1 MIYLDY
7 NATTP
12 VAPEVAAAMQPFLGP
27 EFGNPS
33 CDYPLGLKA
42 REAMHQARREVAALL
57 NCAPDEVVFTSGA
70 TEANNLVLKGVALS
84 RGSGL
89 IITAATEHPAVL
101 APCRWLASLGHRLDG
116 AAGGPQGLVD
126 PEAVRRAL
134 TPDTMLISIM
144 HANNETGALAPLKEI
159 AAIAREAGVP
169 LHTDAAQSVGKVRV
183 DVEELGVDFLTVA
196 GHKFYAPKGVGAL
209 YVRRGRELTPLLH
222 GASQEGGRRAGTEN
236 LPYMVALGEAC
247 RLAQE
252 RQTADAAHLEEPAG
266 PAARQAQGRL
276 PRPGPER
283 PRVRA
288 PAQHLERLLSRD
300 FRGRTHGRGA
310 GGGRLSGVRLPRRPG
325 VHLPGPGG
333 HGGRGRSRPGRGA
346 LQCGPTH
353 HPGGGGTGRGAA
365 GGAGSR
371 PGRKKVRA
379 NTRFA
384 PMGSIKNAALS
395 ASV

>member
-42 REAMHQARREVAALL
+42 REAMHQARREVAGLL

-101 APCRWLASLGHRLDG
+101 APCRWLASLGIGLTVLPVD
-116 AAGGPQGLVD
+116 PQGLVD

-209 YVRRGRELTPLLH
+209 YLRRGRELTPLLH

-247 RLAQE
+247 RLAKV
-252 RQTADAAHLEEPAG
+252 RQTADAAHLKELRDLLHAKLKAG
-266 PAARQAQGRL
+266 FPGLVLNGPESARL
-276 PRPGPER
+276 PSTLNVSFLGISGAELMAGVPEVAASLGSACHAGQESIS
-283 PRVRA
+283 PVLA
-288 PAQHLERLLSRD
+288 AM
-300 FRGRTHGRGA
+300 GVAAAVARGA
-310 GGGRLSGVRLPRRPG
+310 VRFSLGR
-325 VHLPGPGG
+325 
-333 HGGRGRSRPGRGA
+333 
-346 LQCGPTH
+346 PT
-353 HPGGGGTGRGAA
+353 
-365 GGAGSR
+365 
-371 PGRKKVRA
+371 
-379 NTRFA
+379 TREEIEKA
-384 PMGSIKNAALS
+384 AALIVKQ
-395 ASV
+395 ALALAAKK

>member
-12 VAPEVAAAMQPFLGP
+12 VAPEVARAMQPFLGP

-33 CDYPLGLKA
+33 CDYPLGLRA

-84 RGSGL
+84 RGSGR

-101 APCRWLASLGHRLDG
+101 APCRWLASIGIGLQVLPVDS
-116 AAGGPQGLVD
+116 QGLVD
-126 PEAVRRAL
+126 PEAVRQAL
-134 TPDTMLISIM
+134 TPDTILISIM
-144 HANNETGALAPLKEI
+144 HANNETGALAPLQEI

-209 YVRRGRELTPLLH
+209 YLRRGRELTPLLH

-247 RLAQE
+247 RLARE
-252 RQTADAAHLEEPAG
+252 RQAADAAHLKELRDLLHGKLQAGFPGLVLNGPESERLPSTLNVSFPGISGAELMAGVPEVAASLGSACHAGQESISPVLAAMGVAAAVARGAVRFSLGRPTTRKEVEE
-266 PAARQAQGRL
+266 AAALLVAQG
-276 PRPGPER
+276 
-283 PRVRA
+283 
-288 PAQHLERLLSRD
+288 H
-300 FRGRTHGRGA
+300 
-310 GGGRLSGVRLPRRPG
+310 
-325 VHLPGPGG
+325 
-333 HGGRGRSRPGRGA
+333 A
-346 LQCGPTH
+346 LT
-353 HPGGGGTGRGAA
+353 
-365 GGAGSR
+365 
-371 PGRKKVRA
+371 RK
-379 NTRFA
+379 N
-384 PMGSIKNAALS
+384 
-395 ASV
+395 